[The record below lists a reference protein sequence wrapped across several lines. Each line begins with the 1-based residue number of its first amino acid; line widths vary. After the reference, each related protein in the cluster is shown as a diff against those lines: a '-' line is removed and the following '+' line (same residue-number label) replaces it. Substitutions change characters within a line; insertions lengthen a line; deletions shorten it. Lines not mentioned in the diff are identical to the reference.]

1 MTHKGRI
8 FLVDDDELIITML
21 SRALRK
27 EGYETRIQTTVDN
40 IVENIASWHC
50 DLVMLDIHL
59 NENTSGLDLLE
70 AIRKE
75 KIETEVVMLTAD
87 DTAES
92 AIRAMK
98 LGAADYLTKPF
109 NMEEVKI
116 VIGHI
121 LESARLKEEVDYLRK
136 TGHAAHDV
144 ICESP
149 SMRALMQQAK
159 VIAEAQ
165 VQTILITGESGSG
178 KEVMAQ
184 YLHNV
189 RIAPQETGEDSY
201 IPFIS
206 VNCTALP
213 ENLIESE
220 LFGHTKGAFT
230 DAKADK
236 KGFFELATGGTLLL
250 DEIGDMRHELQAKLL
265 RVLED
270 RKIRRLGGTVDL
282 PVDLTLIASTNK
294 DLKAAVAEGKFREDL
309 FFRLSAF
316 ALHLPPLRER
326 KEDILPLANYFLH
339 FFSQRYQKKN
349 IKEFS
354 PDAERLLAL
363 YPWPGNI
370 RELRN
375 VIERCVVLE
384 SSSTINASHLPLEIA
399 GSSSATTPQFV
410 ERRKTNRFIL
420 PEEGFSL
427 DDMERDL
434 IVQALERTNFN
445 QTKASKM
452 LGVSYDTLRYQMKK
466 YGIKK

>member
-1 MTHKGRI
+1 MTSKGRI
-8 FLVDDDELIITML
+8 FLVDDDELIITMV
-21 SRALRK
+21 SRALKK

-40 IVENIASWHC
+40 LVENIAAWHPH
-50 DLVMLDIHL
+50 LVMLDIHL
-59 NENTSGLDLLE
+59 NEERSGLDILE
-70 AIRKE
+70 NIRGE
-75 KIETEVVMLTAD
+75 EIDTEVVMLTAD

-109 NMEEVKI
+109 NIEEVKI
-116 VIGHI
+116 VIDHI
-121 LESARLKEEVDYLRK
+121 LQSHRMKEEIDYLRK
-136 TGHAAHDV
+136 SGRTSHQV

-149 SMRALMQQAK
+149 VMRDLLQQAK
-159 VIAEAQ
+159 KIAEAQ
-165 VQTILITGESGSG
+165 VQTILITGESGTG

-189 RIAPQETGEDSY
+189 QNPSKEGDGDHSY
-201 IPFIS
+201 VPFIS

-230 DAKADK
+230 DAKTEK

-250 DEIGDMRHELQAKLL
+250 DEIGDMRPELQAKLL

-270 RKIRRLGGTVDL
+270 RKIRRVGGTMDL
-282 PVDLTLIASTNK
+282 PVNLTLIASTNK
-294 DLKAAVAEGKFREDL
+294 NLKASVTEGRFREDL

-316 ALHLPPLRER
+316 SLHLPPLRER
-326 KEDILPLANYFLH
+326 KEDILPLAEYFLH

-349 IKEFS
+349 IKEFA
-354 PDAERLLAL
+354 PDAQKLLVL
-363 YPWPGNI
+363 YSWPGNI

-384 SSSTINASHLPLEIA
+384 NSATINAGHLPSEME
-399 GSSSATTPQFV
+399 GSVAETQFI
-410 ERRKTNRFIL
+410 ERRKANQFVL

-427 DDMERDL
+427 DKMEKEL
-434 IVQALERTNFN
+434 IIQALERTNFN

-452 LGVSYDTLRYQMKK
+452 LGISYDTLRYQMKK
-466 YGIKK
+466 YEIKK

>member
-1 MTHKGRI
+1 MTSKGRI
-8 FLVDDDELIITML
+8 FLVDDDELIITMV
-21 SRALRK
+21 SRALKK
-27 EGYETRIQTTVDN
+27 EGYETRIQTTVEN
-40 IVENIASWHC
+40 IVENIAAWHPA
-50 DLVMLDIHL
+50 LVMLDIHL
-59 NENTSGLDLLE
+59 NEERSGLDILE
-70 AIRKE
+70 NIRRE
-75 KIETEVVMLTAD
+75 EIDTEVVMLTAD

-109 NMEEVKI
+109 NIEEVKI
-116 VIGHI
+116 VIEHI
-121 LESARLKEEVDYLRK
+121 LQSHRMKEEIDYLRK
-136 TGHAAHDV
+136 SGRTSHQV

-149 SMRALMQQAK
+149 VMRDLLQQAK
-159 VIAEAQ
+159 KIAEAQ
-165 VQTILITGESGSG
+165 VQTILITGESGTG

-189 RIAPQETGEDSY
+189 QNPPMEDDDRTY
-201 IPFIS
+201 VPFIS

-230 DAKADK
+230 DAKTEK
-236 KGFFELATGGTLLL
+236 KGFFELATDGTLLL
-250 DEIGDMRHELQAKLL
+250 DEIGDMRPELQAKLL

-270 RKIRRLGGTVDL
+270 RKIRRVGGTMDL
-282 PVDLTLIASTNK
+282 PVNLTLIASTNK
-294 DLKAAVAEGKFREDL
+294 NLKAAVTEGRFREDL

-316 ALHLPPLRER
+316 SLHLPPLRER
-326 KEDILPLANYFLH
+326 KEDILPLADYFLH

-349 IKEFS
+349 IKEFAD
-354 PDAERLLAL
+354 DAQKLLAL
-363 YPWPGNI
+363 YSWPGNI

-384 SSSTINASHLPLEIA
+384 NSTTINAGHLPSEMA
-399 GSSSATTPQFV
+399 GSVAETQFV
-410 ERRKTNRFIL
+410 ERRKGSQFIL

-427 DDMERDL
+427 DKMEKDL

-452 LGVSYDTLRYQMKK
+452 LGISYDTLRYQMKK
-466 YGIKK
+466 YEIKK

>member
-1 MTHKGRI
+1 MTNMGRI

-21 SRALRK
+21 SRSLKK

-40 IVENIASWHC
+40 LVENIRSWHP

-59 NENTSGLDLLE
+59 NENVTGLDILE
-70 AIRKE
+70 TIRKE
-75 KIETEVVMLTAD
+75 KIDTEVVMLTAD

-92 AIRAMK
+92 AIKAMK
-98 LGAADYLTKPF
+98 LGAADYLNKPF
-109 NMEEVKI
+109 NIDEVKI

-121 LESARLKEEVDYLRK
+121 LESSRMKDEIDYLRK
-136 TGHAAHDV
+136 SGQITHQM

-149 SMRALMQQAK
+149 AMRNLLEQATK
-159 VIAEAQ
+159 IAEAQ
-165 VQTILITGESGSG
+165 VQTILITGESGCG

-184 YLHNV
+184 YLHNA
-189 RIAPQETGEDSY
+189 RHPQQDQEASSY

-270 RKIRRLGGTVDL
+270 RKIRRVGGTVDL
-282 PVDLTLIASTNK
+282 PVELTLIASTNK
-294 DLKAAVAEGKFREDL
+294 DLKETVSEGRFREDL
-309 FFRLSAF
+309 YFRLSAF
-316 ALHLPPLRER
+316 SLHLPPLRER
-326 KEDILPLANYFLH
+326 HEDILPLARYFLD

-349 IKEFS
+349 VKEFAA
-354 PDAERLLAL
+354 DAERLLAA
-363 YPWPGNI
+363 YTWPGNI

-384 SSSTINASHLPLEIA
+384 NSSTITASHLPIEIA
-399 GSSSATTPQFV
+399 GETVVTPQHFV
-410 ERRKTNRFIL
+410 ERRKSNRFIL
-420 PEEGFSL
+420 PEDGFSL
-427 DDMERDL
+427 DKMEQDL
-434 IVQALERTNFN
+434 IRQALERTNFN
-445 QTKASKM
+445 QTKAAKM
-452 LGVSYDTLRYQMKK
+452 LGVTYDTLRYQMKK
-466 YGIKK
+466 YGLKK

>member
-1 MTHKGRI
+1 MTNKGRI

-27 EGYETRIQTTVDN
+27 EGFETRIQTTIEN
-40 IVENIASWHC
+40 IVEDIATWHP

-59 NENTSGLDLLE
+59 NDERNGLDILE
-70 AIRKE
+70 DLRNE
-75 KIETEVVMLTAD
+75 KIETSVVMLTGD

-109 NMEEVKI
+109 NIEEVKI

-121 LESARLKEEVDYLRK
+121 LESARMKEEIDYLRK
-136 TGHAAHDV
+136 SGQNKHQM

-149 SMRALMQQAK
+149 AMVNLLQQAEK
-159 VIAEAQ
+159 IAEAQ
-165 VQTILITGESGSG
+165 VQTILLTGESGSG

-189 RIAPQETGEDSY
+189 RHPQQVDGEDY
-201 IPFIS
+201 APFIT

-213 ENLIESE
+213 EHLIESE

-230 DAKADK
+230 DAKAEK
-236 KGFFELATGGTLLL
+236 KGFFELAAGGTLLL

-270 RKIRRLGGTVDL
+270 RTIRRVGGTVDL

-294 DLKAAVAEGKFREDL
+294 DLKAAVATGKFREDL

-326 KEDILPLANYFLH
+326 SEDILPLVHYFLD
-339 FFSQRYQKKN
+339 FFAQRYQKKN
-349 IKEFS
+349 IKEVAA
-354 PDAERLLAL
+354 DAQRHLTS
-363 YPWPGNI
+363 YSWPGNI

-384 SSSTINASHLPLEIA
+384 SSSTITAGHLPFEIA
-399 GSSSATTPQFV
+399 GPAAMPHFV
-410 ERRKTNRFIL
+410 ERRKSNRIIL
-420 PEEGFSL
+420 PEKGFSL
-427 DDMERDL
+427 DSMEKEL
-434 IVQALERTNFN
+434 IVQALERTNYN